1 MTLLR
6 TWGKRASAWHTRV
19 LQAIILILVAGGDEM
34 VVDGGMV
41 DGVMVNGASLSLSA
55 GEGSSHVV
63 KGGGGRW

>member
-1 MTLLR
+1 M
-6 TWGKRASAWHTRV
+6 
-19 LQAIILILVAGGDEM
+19 VAGGDEM

>member
-1 MTLLR
+1 MMGLR
-6 TWGKRASAWHTRV
+6 WWWPWGSFGQSGRHEV
-19 LQAIILILVAGGDEM
+19 VAGGGDEM